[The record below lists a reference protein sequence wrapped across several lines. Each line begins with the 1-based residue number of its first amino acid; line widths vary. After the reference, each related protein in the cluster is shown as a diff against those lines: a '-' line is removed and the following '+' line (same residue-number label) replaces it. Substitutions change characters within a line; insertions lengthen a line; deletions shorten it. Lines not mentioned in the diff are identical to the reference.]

1 MSPSRIRTVKLF
13 QRHKHAAD
21 CPTLYGIIVSQ
32 ATCLGEVPFSESR
45 RSAEIECERQSVFSH
60 LSPAAEIVEAG
71 LLQTHCHA
79 ITTPYI
85 SAYWFYEVSILP
97 LRILAGCPHS
107 RFLHRQ
113 WTSLFVVWGTQWVP
127 EMLRKFLFYLY
138 LSPAKEELLLGK
150 TKILAENPLSISI
163 IHSNSFLCMSS
174 VLGSAIT
181 GWSRPSF
188 CFHWRG
194 EAQMLAQ
201 TSCALWNQKPLQKDQ
216 VLLSSKQW
224 LIATCYV
231 FSQTNKVEFGRWKF
245 LLITPGWE
253 LCSPHSLPIFQFLLN
268 RCVQFS

>member
-32 ATCLGEVPFSESR
+32 ATCLREVPLSESR
-45 RSAEIECERQSVFSH
+45 RSVEIECERQSVFSH

-71 LLQTHCHA
+71 LLQTHYHA

-85 SAYWFYEVSILP
+85 SAYWFSEVSILP

-127 EMLRKFLFYLY
+127 EMLRKFLFYL
-138 LSPAKEELLLGK
+138 SPAKEELLLGK
-150 TKILAENPLSISI
+150 TKILAENPRSISI

-181 GWSRPSF
+181 EWSRPSF

-201 TSCALWNQKPLQKDQ
+201 ISCALWNQKPLQKDQ

-231 FSQTNKVEFGRWKF
+231 FSQTN
-245 LLITPGWE
+245 
-253 LCSPHSLPIFQFLLN
+253 
-268 RCVQFS
+268 